1 MIVESHQVQKQHYQV
16 CVVGAGAAGIILA
29 LEYAKANP
37 QHKVLLVECGRSE
50 SGRNPLDDSID
61 NLTTQN
67 HHDPYECTNKGVGG
81 STASWG
87 GRCVMYDEIDFL
99 PHGPVQADCTWGE
112 DFLDSVAPYL
122 QTSCDYFH
130 CGRAQ
135 FELKSPTPIAENFR
149 PSVVTDNR
157 LERWSLPTRFGKA
170 YSSDLDSI
178 KNIHLLVGYY
188 ATGFGELDQH
198 GTVKSLQLKS
208 LTGEQTTT
216 VSAAT
221 FVLSA
226 GGQESTRLLLKSPH
240 LFSNRGGVPAALGK
254 YYQGH
259 SSGKLAFIK
268 FYGDANKTDFAFSMD
283 EDGTYCRRRF
293 QFSKEAILEHQL
305 LNIAFWLDIHPVY
318 DASHRNGILSFIY
331 LMMIAPVLRK
341 KLLPPAIAR
350 SLTAG
355 KSSRVSEHLANVIR
369 GLPAS
374 IISPAIIFA
383 KRYLRRRKLPGVYLK
398 NLENRYALHFHCEQV
413 PTRKNY
419 MALAGDGNSLEI
431 HYEYT
436 DEDVD
441 AVIRSHELLDNYL
454 RQLGCGELEYIY
466 EKNALAQA
474 IRHISKDGLHQMG
487 TTRISRTP
495 AEGVVDYDLKVWGTE
510 NLYVCSSSVFPT
522 SSQANP
528 TFFLGA
534 CAVRLS
540 QHLKTK
546 KRL

>member
-1 MIVESHQVQKQHYQV
+1 MIVEFELVHKQRYQV
-16 CVVGAGAAGIILA
+16 CVVGAGPAGIIFA

-37 QHKVLLVECGRSE
+37 AHTVLLVECGRSE
-50 SGRNPLDDSID
+50 TGKNPLDDTIK
-61 NLTTQN
+61 NLTSQN
-67 HHDPYECTNKGVGG
+67 HHDPYECTNKGIGG

-87 GRCVMYDEIDFL
+87 GRCVMYDDIDFV
-99 PHGPVQADCTWGE
+99 PHGPVNGDCTWGE
-112 DFLDSVAPYL
+112 DFLASVVPYL
-122 QTSCDYFH
+122 QTTCDYFQ

-135 FELKSPTPIAENFR
+135 FELKSPAPIAEKFIS
-149 PSVVTDNR
+149 SVVTDNR
-157 LERWSLPTRFGKA
+157 LERWSLPTRFGKV
-170 YSSDLDSI
+170 YRNDLEKT
-178 KNIHLLVGYY
+178 KNIHVLTGYF
-188 ATGFGELDQH
+188 ATGFGELDEH
-198 GTVKSLQLKS
+198 GKVKLLQLKS
-208 LTGEQTTT
+208 LAGEQKIA
-216 VSAAT
+216 VSASE
-221 FVLSA
+221 FVLCA
-226 GGQESTRLLLKSPH
+226 GGQETTRLLLKSPQ
-240 LFSNRGGVPAALGK
+240 LFSKRNGTPDTLGK

-268 FYGDANKTDFAFSMD
+268 FYGDAQKTDFAFSMD
-283 EDGTYCRRRF
+283 DDGTYCRRRF
-293 QFSKEAILEHQL
+293 QFSKEAIIEHKL

-318 DASHRNGILSFIY
+318 DPSHRNGILSFIY

-355 KSSRVSEHLANVIR
+355 KSSRVSSHLANVVR
-369 GLPAS
+369 GLPGS
-374 IISPAIIFA
+374 IIAPAIIFA

-398 NLENRYALHFHCEQV
+398 NEENRYALHFHCEQV
-413 PTRKNY
+413 PTCENY

-436 DEDVD
+436 DADVD

-454 RQLGCGELEYIY
+454 RQLGCGELEYVY
-466 EKNALAQA
+466 DKDDMPRA

-495 AEGVVDYDLKVWGTE
+495 AKGVVDYDLKVWGTE

-540 QHLKTK
+540 HHLTHQA
-546 KRL
+546 RL

>member
-1 MIVESHQVQKQHYQV
+1 MIVELDIVQKQNYRV
-16 CVVGAGAAGIILA
+16 CIVGAGAAGIILA

-37 QHKVLLVECGRSE
+37 SHTVLLVECGRDE
-50 SGRNPLDDSID
+50 SGSNPLDDSIE
-61 NLTTQN
+61 NRSPNN

-81 STASWG
+81 STATWG

-99 PHGPVQADCTWGE
+99 PHGPVQASCTWRQ
-112 DFLDSVAPYL
+112 DFLDSVSTYL
-122 QTSCDYFH
+122 QTACDYFH

-135 FELKSPTPIAENFR
+135 FELKSPAPIAEHFK
-149 PSVVTDNR
+149 SSTVTDNR

-170 YSSDLDSI
+170 YRSDLEQI
-178 KNIHLLVGYY
+178 KNIHLVSGYY
-188 ATGFGELDQH
+188 ATDFGELEEQ
-198 GTVKSLQLKS
+198 GKVNSLKLKS
-208 LTGEQTTT
+208 LVGEQTAS
-216 VSAAT
+216 VSADT
-221 FVLSA
+221 FVLCA
-226 GGQESTRLLLKSPH
+226 GGQESTRLLLKSPQ
-240 LFSNRGGVPAALGK
+240 LFAQRGSTPDALGK

-268 FYGDANKTDFAFSMD
+268 FYGDPRKTEFAFSMD
-283 EDGTYCRRRF
+283 DGTYCRRRF
-293 QFSKEAILEHQL
+293 QFSKEAILQHQL

-318 DASHRNGILSFIY
+318 DPSHRNGILSFIY

-355 KSSRVSEHLANVIR
+355 KSSRVSEHLANVVR
-369 GLPAS
+369 GLPTS
-374 IISPAIIFA
+374 VVSPAIIFA
-383 KRYLRRRKLPGVYLK
+383 KRYLRRRKLPGVYLRSK
-398 NLENRYALHFHCEQV
+398 ENRYALHFHCEQV
-413 PTRKNY
+413 PSCKNY
-419 MALAGDGNSLEI
+419 MALTSNGSSLEI

-436 DEDVD
+436 DEDVET
-441 AVIRSHELLDNYL
+441 VIRSHELLDNYL

-466 EKNALAQA
+466 DKDDLPRA
-474 IRHISKDGLHQMG
+474 IRHISKDGLHQVG
-487 TTRISRTP
+487 TTRISKTP
-495 AEGVVDYDLKVWGTE
+495 NEGVVDYDLKVWGTK

-540 QHLKTK
+540 HQLTI
-546 KRL
+546 RARQ